1 MVGIVTGWMIPGGY
15 SVGRAGGAG
24 GADGGM
30 SDLQR
35 VEDVGWSESRVVRY
49 AGRFM
54 PGA

>member
-1 MVGIVTGWMIPGGY
+1 MGIVTGWMIPSGCPD
-15 SVGRAGGAG
+15 GRAGGAD

-30 SDLQR
+30 SDLWR
-35 VEDVGWSESRVVRY
+35 PGNAGWSESRVVRY